1 MNGGAPVQNKN
12 INQEQDGGI
21 LLHEKRL
28 TVRYFMLSFAIGFL
42 LLSVSAMLVV
52 LFIPPQME
60 IGEAQMNTA
69 DGLSYLPSNQEALN
83 LLLVVEPG
91 GEEER
96 VYALLRFD
104 PARGQVPVAVLPAGT
119 LFGAAGRLA
128 TLESAYDYAGIR
140 RAAAQI
146 GEALGI
152 SIDRYLQLKAQDAA
166 ELVDQ
171 LGGVLYRVKKRMI
184 FESPGA
190 QTVLEPGPRQLSGS
204 LFGEVLA
211 YSFPG
216 GALERSSMLGSL
228 IASLINEHSDL
239 LLTAEADTVFQSLV
253 NRANTNISALDYQ
266 QRKAAARFM
275 ARLSPDGAFSVTLSG
290 SGENTYGTFSL
301 SEECCRQLATIFSPL
316 PERL

>member
-1 MNGGAPVQNKN
+1 MGSLVQNKS
-12 INQEQDGGI
+12 INGDNNGGMA
-21 LLHEKRL
+21 LYEKGL
-28 TVRYFMLSFAIGFL
+28 TVRYFILSFAIGFL

-60 IGEAQMNTA
+60 LGEVKQNAA
-69 DGLSYLPSNQEALN
+69 EEISYLPSNQEALN
-83 LLLVVEPG
+83 LLVVIEPR
-91 GEEER
+91 EKEER

-104 PARGQVPVAVLPAGT
+104 PARGQVPVAVLPAGM
-119 LFGAAGRLA
+119 LSGAKGRMA
-128 TLESAYDYAGIR
+128 TLDSAYAYAGVR

-152 SIDRYLQLKAQDAA
+152 SVDRYLRFEAQDVV

-171 LGGVLYRVKKRMI
+171 LGGVLYRVKKRMV
-184 FESPGA
+184 FDSPGA

-216 GALERSSMLGSL
+216 GALERSSALGSL
-228 IASLINEHSDL
+228 IASLLNEHSDL
-239 LLTAEADTVFQSLV
+239 LLTAESDTIFESLV

-266 QRKAAARFM
+266 QRKPAARFM
-275 ARLSPDGAFSVTLSG
+275 ARLSPDGAFPVTLSG
-290 SGENTYGTFSL
+290 SSEGAYQTFSL
-301 SEECCRQLATIFSPL
+301 SENCIRQLTAIFSPL
-316 PERL
+316 PGRT